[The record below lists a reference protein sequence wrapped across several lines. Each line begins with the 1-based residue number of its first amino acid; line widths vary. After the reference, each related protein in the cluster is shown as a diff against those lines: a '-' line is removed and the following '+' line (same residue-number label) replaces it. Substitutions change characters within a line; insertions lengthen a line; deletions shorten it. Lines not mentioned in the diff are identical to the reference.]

1 MLNYNEELDKL
12 RSKVLRYA
20 LYKKRTEKEIRTKFA
35 NENQDYLDE
44 IIDFMI
50 EDNYIN
56 DSEYIEAYFYESSL
70 LRSQSIKEI
79 TFKLIEKGL
88 DRSDIDK
95 YIQAN
100 SEDLEEYEINSAIT
114 LLNKRSDKEA
124 DKNISYLLNKGF
136 SMDNIRLAINRLEDK

>member
-44 IIDFMI
+44 IIEFMI

-56 DSEYIEAYFYESSL
+56 DSEYIEAYFYESSI
-70 LRSQSIKEI
+70 LRNQSIKEI

-88 DRSDIDK
+88 NRNDIDK

-100 SEDLEEYEINSAIT
+100 SEDLQEYEINSAIV
-114 LLNKRSDKEA
+114 LLDKRSDKEA

>member
-44 IIDFMI
+44 IIEFMI

-56 DSEYIEAYFYESSL
+56 DSEYIEAYFYESSI
-70 LRSQSIKEI
+70 LRNQSIKEI

-88 DRSDIDK
+88 NRNDIDK

-100 SEDLEEYEINSAIT
+100 SEDLQEYEINSAIV
-114 LLNKRSDKEA
+114 LLDKRSDKEA

-136 SMDNIRLAINRLEDK
+136 SMDNIRLAISRLEDK

>member
-35 NENQDYLDE
+35 NENQEYLED

-56 DSEYIEAYFYESSL
+56 DSEYIEAYFYESSI
-70 LRSQSIKEI
+70 LRNQSIKEI

-95 YIQAN
+95 YIQAH
-100 SEDLEEYEINSAIT
+100 SEDLQEYEINSAIT

>member
-1 MLNYNEELDKL
+1 MRNYNEELDKL

-56 DSEYIEAYFYESSL
+56 DSEYIEAYFYESSI

-88 DRSDIDK
+88 NRNDIDK
-95 YIQAN
+95 YIQAH
-100 SEDLEEYEINSAIT
+100 SEDLQEYEINSAIT

>member
-1 MLNYNEELDKL
+1 MRNYNEELDKY

-56 DSEYIEAYFYESSL
+56 DSEYIEAYFYESSI

-88 DRSDIDK
+88 NRNDIDK
-95 YIQAN
+95 YIQAD
-100 SEDLEEYEINSAIT
+100 SEDLQEYEINSAIV
-114 LLNKRSDKEA
+114 LLDKRSDKEA

-136 SMDNIRLAINRLEDK
+136 SMDNIRLAISRLEDK